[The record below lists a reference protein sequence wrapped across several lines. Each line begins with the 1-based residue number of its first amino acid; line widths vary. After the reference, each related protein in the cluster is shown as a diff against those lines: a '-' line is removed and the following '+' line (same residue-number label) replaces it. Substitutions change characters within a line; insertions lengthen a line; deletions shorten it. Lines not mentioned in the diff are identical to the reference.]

1 MESNINKSEEINI
14 SEILKPYLKRWKWF
28 IFSSI
33 LFLVLAYFFLKTQ
46 KPVYETIS
54 TVLIKDS
61 KKSSGGQDFEMLKDL
76 SGLGKMNSDGVD
88 NELEVFKSKKLMTTV
103 IKDLRLET
111 DVFIPG
117 FFRDTEVFGKS
128 SPIIVNVVNEKE
140 TLKPASP
147 VHISIDG
154 DKLILSSDDFGSMT
168 SSYNKLI
175 SLPNANIIILKNK
188 GYIPDSKKI
197 INELLINVSSLESK
211 TNYYQ
216 ELLNA
221 SLVNKDVTIIKLSM
235 NYPNVDKAKKIINH
249 LVEVYNAD
257 AVKDKNQE
265 SEKTAK
271 FIEERIANVGNDL
284 ANVENRKEQ
293 FKRSNQ
299 ITDIPTEA
307 EINLKTSAEARAKQ
321 LELASQLEL
330 TNSLIGFV
338 SKQGNYQVIPNNI
351 GLDNPG
357 AVANI
362 TSYNQLVLERNR
374 LLENATPQNP
384 LVVDVTKQ
392 INNLRPSIIQN
403 LQKNREGL
411 QLAVGSYLNEQNIVS
426 GKISKFPAQE
436 KLFRSIEREQQIK
449 ETLYLLLLQ
458 KREETQIAL
467 AVTAPKARIIDKA
480 FKGKQVAPKSM
491 IILIAGLMI
500 GLLLPLALIYLF
512 ELFDNKIKSKHDIEK
527 LSHGKPVIG
536 EIPQLEKGADE
547 LIKVNDL
554 SPMAEAFRILI
565 TNMNFMLPKKK
576 GKVVFVTSTV
586 KGEGKTFVSVNLA
599 LTLASPSKK
608 TIIIGSDIRNPQ
620 LQRYNTARKGLIGL
634 TEYLNDENVKLEEI
648 VHPSSFNK
656 NLDVIYS
663 GSIPPNPTDLLSNG
677 KYEVLIETLKEKY
690 DYIILDTAPLMLVTD
705 SFLISEVADITLY
718 VTRSKYTE
726 KSLIDFAN
734 KVMDAGKIKNA
745 AFILNDVDKDYF
757 GYGNKYGYGY
767 NETEQKK
774 WWQFWKSA
782 DTIQSYEVEMP
793 DYATVLHLK
802 EPCPIGSEI
811 IVIYDYIKE

>member
-1 MESNINKSEEINI
+1 MNNNIQEEEIHINELI
-14 SEILKPYLKRWKWF
+14 KPYLKRWKWF
-28 IFSSI
+28 VLGGIFA
-33 LFLVLAYFFLKTQ
+33 LFIAYLFLKTQ
-46 KPVYETIS
+46 NPVYEVVS

-61 KKSSGGQDFEMLKDL
+61 KKSMGGQDFEMLRDL
-76 SGLGKMNSDGVD
+76 SGLGKMSSDGVD
-88 NELEVFKSKKLMTTV
+88 NEIEVLKSKKLMTTV
-103 IKDLRLET
+103 IKDLGLET
-111 DVFIPG
+111 DIYVPG
-117 FFRDTEVFGKS
+117 FFKDTEVYGKT
-128 SPIIVNVVNEKE
+128 SPITVKIITEKE
-140 TLKPASP
+140 TLKPVKP
-147 VHISIDG
+147 VHLTING
-154 DKLILSSDDFGSMT
+154 DKLILNSEDIGSINSSF
-168 SSYNKLI
+168 NKLI
-175 SLPNANIIILKNK
+175 SLKNANIIILKNK
-188 GYIPDSKKI
+188 KYVADAKKAV
-197 INELLINVSSLESK
+197 NELILNVSSLESK
-211 TNYYQ
+211 TNNYQ
-216 ELLNA
+216 EKLTAALA
-221 SLVNKDVTIIKLSM
+221 NKDVTVIKLSM
-235 NYPNVDKAKKIINH
+235 NYPNVDKAKDIINK

-257 AVKDKNQE
+257 AVNDKNAE
-265 SEKTAK
+265 SRKTAE
-271 FIEERIANVGNDL
+271 FIEERIANVGRDL
-284 ANVENRKEQ
+284 GNVELQKEQ
-293 FKRSNQ
+293 FKKANQ
-299 ITDIPTEA
+299 ITDLAVEG
-307 EINLKTSAEARAKQ
+307 EIGLKTSAEARAKQ
-321 LELASQLEL
+321 LEVASQLEL
-330 TNSLIGFV
+330 TNSLISFV
-338 SKQGNYQVIPNNI
+338 SRQGNYQVIPNNI
-351 GLDNPG
+351 GLNNPG
-357 AVANI
+357 AVTNI
-362 TSYNQLVLERNR
+362 TAYNQLILERNR

-384 LVVDVTKQ
+384 LVIEVTSQ
-392 INNLRPSIIQN
+392 INNLRPTILQN
-403 LQKNREGL
+403 LQKSREGL
-411 QLAVGSYLNEQNIVS
+411 QLAVNSYVQEQNLVS
-426 GKISKFPAQE
+426 GKIAKIPTQE
-436 KLFRSIEREQQIK
+436 KMFRSIEREQQIK
-449 ETLYLLLLQ
+449 EALYLLLLQ
-458 KREETQIAL
+458 KREETQISL
-467 AVTAPKARIIDKA
+467 AVTAPKARIVDKA
-480 FKGKQVAPKSM
+480 FKNKQVAPKSA
-491 IILIAGLMI
+491 IILLAGLLI
-500 GLLLPLALIYLF
+500 GLLLPFAFIYLL
-512 ELFDNKIKSKHDIEK
+512 ELFDNKIKSKHDVEK

-774 WWQFWKSA
+774 WWQFYKS
-782 DTIQSYEVEMP
+782 
-793 DYATVLHLK
+793 
-802 EPCPIGSEI
+802 
-811 IVIYDYIKE
+811 

>member
-1 MESNINKSEEINI
+1 MDNNIQEEEIHI
-14 SEILKPYLKRWKWF
+14 KELIKPYLKRWKWF
-28 IFSSI
+28 VLGGIFA
-33 LFLVLAYFFLKTQ
+33 LFIAYLFLKTQ
-46 KPVYETIS
+46 NPVYEVVS

-61 KKSSGGQDFEMLKDL
+61 KKSMGGQDFEMLRDL
-76 SGLGKMNSDGVD
+76 SGLGKMSSDGVD
-88 NELEVFKSKKLMTTV
+88 NEIEVLKSKKLMTTV
-103 IKDLRLET
+103 IKDLGLET
-111 DVFIPG
+111 DIYVPG
-117 FFRDTEVFGKS
+117 FFKDTEVYGKT
-128 SPIIVNVVNEKE
+128 SPIIVKIISEKE
-140 TLKPASP
+140 TLKPVKP
-147 VHISIDG
+147 VHLTING
-154 DKLILSSDDFGSMT
+154 DKLILNSEDIGSINSSF
-168 SSYNKLI
+168 NKLI
-175 SLPNANIIILKNK
+175 SLKNANIIILKNK
-188 GYIPDSKKI
+188 KYVADAKNPT
-197 INELLINVSSLESK
+197 NELILNVSSLESK
-211 TNYYQ
+211 TNNYQ
-216 ELLNA
+216 EKLTAALA
-221 SLVNKDVTIIKLSM
+221 SKDVTVIKLSM
-235 NYPNVDKAKKIINH
+235 NYPNVDKAKDIINK

-257 AVKDKNQE
+257 AVNDKNAE
-265 SEKTAK
+265 SRKTAE
-271 FIEERIANVGNDL
+271 FIEERIANVGRDL
-284 ANVENRKEQ
+284 GNVEVQKEQ
-293 FKRSNQ
+293 FKKANQ
-299 ITDIPTEA
+299 ITDLAVEG
-307 EINLKTSAEARAKQ
+307 EIGLKTSAEARAKQ
-321 LELASQLEL
+321 LEVASQLEL
-330 TNSLIGFV
+330 TNSLISFV
-338 SKQGNYQVIPNNI
+338 SRQGNYQVIPNNI
-351 GLDNPG
+351 GLNNPG
-357 AVANI
+357 AVTNI
-362 TSYNQLVLERNR
+362 TAYNQLILERNR

-384 LVVDVTKQ
+384 LVIEVTSQ
-392 INNLRPSIIQN
+392 INNLRPTILQN
-403 LQKNREGL
+403 HQKSREGL
-411 QLAVGSYLNEQNIVS
+411 QLALNSYVQEQNLVS
-426 GKISKFPAQE
+426 GKIAKIPTQE
-436 KLFRSIEREQQIK
+436 KMFRSIEREQQIK
-449 ETLYLLLLQ
+449 EALYLLLLQ
-458 KREETQIAL
+458 KREETQISL
-467 AVTAPKARIIDKA
+467 AVTAPKARIVDKA
-480 FKGKQVAPKSM
+480 FKNKQVAPKSAI
-491 IILIAGLMI
+491 IILAGLLI
-500 GLLLPLALIYLF
+500 GLLLPFAFIYLL

-734 KVMDAGKIKNA
+734 KAIDAGKIKNV
-745 AFILNDVDKDYF
+745 AFVLNDVDKDYF

-767 NETEQKK
+767 
-774 WWQFWKSA
+774 SA
-782 DTIQSYEVEMP
+782 
-793 DYATVLHLK
+793 K
-802 EPCPIGSEI
+802 EKTFLEKLR
-811 IVIYDYIKE
+811 DKF

>member
-1 MESNINKSEEINI
+1 MNNNIQEEEIHINELI
-14 SEILKPYLKRWKWF
+14 KPYLKRWKWF
-28 IFSSI
+28 VLGGIFA
-33 LFLVLAYFFLKTQ
+33 LFIAYLFLKTQ
-46 KPVYETIS
+46 NPVYEVVS

-61 KKSSGGQDFEMLKDL
+61 KKSMGGQDFEMLRDL
-76 SGLGKMNSDGVD
+76 SGLGKMSSDGVD
-88 NELEVFKSKKLMTTV
+88 NEIEVLKSKKLMTTV
-103 IKDLRLET
+103 IKDLGLET
-111 DVFIPG
+111 DIYVPG
-117 FFRDTEVFGKS
+117 FFKDTEVYGKT
-128 SPIIVNVVNEKE
+128 SPITVKIITEKE
-140 TLKPASP
+140 TLKPVKP
-147 VHISIDG
+147 VHLTING
-154 DKLILSSDDFGSMT
+154 DKLILNSEDIGSINSSF
-168 SSYNKLI
+168 NKLI
-175 SLPNANIIILKNK
+175 SLKNANIIILKNK
-188 GYIPDSKKI
+188 KYVADAKKAV
-197 INELLINVSSLESK
+197 NELILNVSSLESK
-211 TNYYQ
+211 TNNYQ
-216 ELLNA
+216 EKLTAALA
-221 SLVNKDVTIIKLSM
+221 NKDVTVIKLSM
-235 NYPNVDKAKKIINH
+235 NYPNVDKAKDIINK

-257 AVKDKNQE
+257 AVNDKNAE
-265 SEKTAK
+265 SRKTAE
-271 FIEERIANVGNDL
+271 FIEERIANVGRDL
-284 ANVENRKEQ
+284 GNVELQKEQ
-293 FKRSNQ
+293 FKKANQ
-299 ITDIPTEA
+299 ITDLAVEG
-307 EINLKTSAEARAKQ
+307 EIGLKTSAEARAKQ
-321 LELASQLEL
+321 LEVASQLEL
-330 TNSLIGFV
+330 TNSLISFV
-338 SKQGNYQVIPNNI
+338 SRQGNYQVIPNNI
-351 GLDNPG
+351 GLNNPG
-357 AVANI
+357 AVTNI
-362 TSYNQLVLERNR
+362 TAYNQLILERNR

-384 LVVDVTKQ
+384 LVIEVTSQ
-392 INNLRPSIIQN
+392 INNLRPTILQN
-403 LQKNREGL
+403 LQKSREGL
-411 QLAVGSYLNEQNIVS
+411 QLAVNSYVQEQNLVS
-426 GKISKFPAQE
+426 GKIAKIPTQE
-436 KLFRSIEREQQIK
+436 KMFRSIEREQQIK
-449 ETLYLLLLQ
+449 EALYLLLLQ
-458 KREETQIAL
+458 KREETQISL
-467 AVTAPKARIIDKA
+467 AVTAPKARIVDKA
-480 FKGKQVAPKSM
+480 FKNKQVAPKSA
-491 IILIAGLMI
+491 IILLAGLLI
-500 GLLLPLALIYLF
+500 GLLLPFAFIYLL

-527 LSHGKPVIG
+527 LSNGKPVIG

-767 NETEQKK
+767 GVDNRNIFQKIK
-774 WWQFWKSA
+774 DRF
-782 DTIQSYEVEMP
+782 
-793 DYATVLHLK
+793 LK
-802 EPCPIGSEI
+802 
-811 IVIYDYIKE
+811 

>member
-1 MESNINKSEEINI
+1 MNNNNFQEEEIHINELI
-14 SEILKPYLKRWKWF
+14 RPYLKRWKWF
-28 IFSSI
+28 VLGGIFA
-33 LFLVLAYFFLKTQ
+33 LFIAYLFLKTQ
-46 KPVYETIS
+46 NPVYEVVS

-61 KKSSGGQDFEMLKDL
+61 KKSIGGQDFEMLRDL
-76 SGLGKMNSDGVD
+76 SGLGKMSSDGVD
-88 NELEVFKSKKLMTTV
+88 NEIEVLKSKKLMTTV
-103 IKDLRLET
+103 IKDLGLET
-111 DVFIPG
+111 DIYVPG
-117 FFRDTEVFGKS
+117 FFKDTEVYGKT
-128 SPIIVNVVNEKE
+128 SPITVKIITEKE
-140 TLKPASP
+140 TLKPVKP
-147 VHISIDG
+147 VHLTING
-154 DKLILSSDDFGSMT
+154 DKLILNSEDIGSINSSF
-168 SSYNKLI
+168 NKLI
-175 SLPNANIIILKNK
+175 SLKNANIIILKNK
-188 GYIPDSKKI
+188 KYVADAKKAV
-197 INELLINVSSLESK
+197 NELILNVSSLESK
-211 TNYYQ
+211 TNNYQ
-216 ELLNA
+216 EKLTAALA
-221 SLVNKDVTIIKLSM
+221 NKDVTVIKLSM
-235 NYPNVDKAKKIINH
+235 NYPNVDKAKDIINK

-257 AVKDKNQE
+257 AVNDKNAE
-265 SEKTAK
+265 SRKTAE
-271 FIEERIANVGNDL
+271 FIEERIANVGRDL
-284 ANVENRKEQ
+284 GNVELQKEQ
-293 FKRSNQ
+293 FKKANQ
-299 ITDIPTEA
+299 ITDLAVEG
-307 EINLKTSAEARAKQ
+307 EIGLKTSAEARAKQ
-321 LELASQLEL
+321 LEVASQLEL
-330 TNSLIGFV
+330 TNSLISFV
-338 SKQGNYQVIPNNI
+338 SRQGNYQVIPNNI
-351 GLDNPG
+351 GLNNPG
-357 AVANI
+357 AVTNI
-362 TSYNQLVLERNR
+362 TAYNQLILERNR

-384 LVVDVTKQ
+384 LVIEVTSQ
-392 INNLRPSIIQN
+392 INNLRPTILQN
-403 LQKNREGL
+403 LQKSKDGL
-411 QLAVGSYLNEQNIVS
+411 QLAVNSYVQEQNLVS
-426 GKISKFPAQE
+426 GKIAKIPTQE
-436 KLFRSIEREQQIK
+436 KMFRSIEREQQIK
-449 ETLYLLLLQ
+449 EALYLLLLQ
-458 KREETQIAL
+458 KREETQISL
-467 AVTAPKARIIDKA
+467 AVTAPKARIVDKA
-480 FKGKQVAPKSM
+480 FKNKQVAPKSA
-491 IILIAGLMI
+491 IILLAGLLI
-500 GLLLPLALIYLF
+500 GLLLPFAFIYLL

-527 LSHGKPVIG
+527 LSNGKPVIG

-767 NETEQKK
+767 
-774 WWQFWKSA
+774 SA
-782 DTIQSYEVEMP
+782 
-793 DYATVLHLK
+793 K
-802 EPCPIGSEI
+802 EKTFLEKLR
-811 IVIYDYIKE
+811 DKF

>member
-1 MESNINKSEEINI
+1 MNNNIQEEEIHINELI
-14 SEILKPYLKRWKWF
+14 KPYLKRWKWF
-28 IFSSI
+28 VLGGIFA
-33 LFLVLAYFFLKTQ
+33 LFIAYLFLKTQ
-46 KPVYETIS
+46 NPVYEVVS

-61 KKSSGGQDFEMLKDL
+61 KKSMGGQDFEMLRDL
-76 SGLGKMNSDGVD
+76 SGLGKMSSDGVD
-88 NELEVFKSKKLMTTV
+88 NEIEVLKSKKLMTTV
-103 IKDLRLET
+103 IKDLGLET
-111 DVFIPG
+111 DIYVPG
-117 FFRDTEVFGKS
+117 FFKDTEVYGKT
-128 SPIIVNVVNEKE
+128 SPITVKIITEKE
-140 TLKPASP
+140 TLKPVKP
-147 VHISIDG
+147 VHLTING
-154 DKLILSSDDFGSMT
+154 DKLILNSEDIGSINSSF
-168 SSYNKLI
+168 NKLI
-175 SLPNANIIILKNK
+175 SLKNANIIILKNK
-188 GYIPDSKKI
+188 KYVADAKKAV
-197 INELLINVSSLESK
+197 NELILNVSSLESK
-211 TNYYQ
+211 TNNYQ
-216 ELLNA
+216 EKLTAALA
-221 SLVNKDVTIIKLSM
+221 NKDVTVIKLSM
-235 NYPNVDKAKKIINH
+235 NYPNVDKAKDIINK

-257 AVKDKNQE
+257 AVNDKNAE
-265 SEKTAK
+265 SRKTAE
-271 FIEERIANVGNDL
+271 FIEERIANVGRDL
-284 ANVENRKEQ
+284 GNVELQKEQ
-293 FKRSNQ
+293 FKKANQ
-299 ITDIPTEA
+299 ITDLAVEG
-307 EINLKTSAEARAKQ
+307 EIGLKTSAEARAKQ
-321 LELASQLEL
+321 LEVASQLEL
-330 TNSLIGFV
+330 TNSLISFV
-338 SKQGNYQVIPNNI
+338 SRQGNYQVIPNNI
-351 GLDNPG
+351 GLNNPG
-357 AVANI
+357 AVTNI
-362 TSYNQLVLERNR
+362 TAYNQLILERNR

-384 LVVDVTKQ
+384 LVIEVTSQ
-392 INNLRPSIIQN
+392 INNLRPTILQN
-403 LQKNREGL
+403 LQKSREGL
-411 QLAVGSYLNEQNIVS
+411 QLAVNSYVQEQNLVS
-426 GKISKFPAQE
+426 GKIAKIPTQE
-436 KLFRSIEREQQIK
+436 KMFRSIEREQQIK
-449 ETLYLLLLQ
+449 EALYLLLLQ
-458 KREETQIAL
+458 KREETQISL
-467 AVTAPKARIIDKA
+467 AVTAPKARIVDKA
-480 FKGKQVAPKSM
+480 FKNKQVAPKSAI
-491 IILIAGLMI
+491 IILAGLLI
-500 GLLLPLALIYLF
+500 GLLLPFAFIYLL

-767 NETEQKK
+767 
-774 WWQFWKSA
+774 SA
-782 DTIQSYEVEMP
+782 
-793 DYATVLHLK
+793 K
-802 EPCPIGSEI
+802 EKTFLEKLR
-811 IVIYDYIKE
+811 DKF

>member
-1 MESNINKSEEINI
+1 MNNNIQEEEIHINELI
-14 SEILKPYLKRWKWF
+14 KPYLKRWKWF
-28 IFSSI
+28 VLGGIFA
-33 LFLVLAYFFLKTQ
+33 LFIAYLFLKTQ
-46 KPVYETIS
+46 NPVYEVVS

-61 KKSSGGQDFEMLKDL
+61 KKSMGGQDFEMLRDL
-76 SGLGKMNSDGVD
+76 SGLGKMSSDGVD
-88 NELEVFKSKKLMTTV
+88 NEIEILKSKKLMTTV
-103 IKDLRLET
+103 IKDLGLET
-111 DVFIPG
+111 DIYVPG
-117 FFRDTEVFGKS
+117 FFKDTEVYGKT
-128 SPIIVNVVNEKE
+128 SPIIVKIITEKE
-140 TLKPASP
+140 TLKPVKP
-147 VHISIDG
+147 VHLTING
-154 DKLILSSDDFGSMT
+154 DKLILNSDDIGSIN
-168 SSYNKLI
+168 SNFNKLI
-175 SLPNANIIILKNK
+175 SLKNANIIILKNK
-188 GYIPDSKKI
+188 KYVPNTKNPT
-197 INELLINVSSLESK
+197 NELILNVSSLESK
-211 TNYYQ
+211 TNNYQ
-216 ELLNA
+216 EKLTAALA
-221 SLVNKDVTIIKLSM
+221 NKDVTVIKLSM
-235 NYPNVDKAKKIINH
+235 NYPNVDKAKDIINK

-257 AVKDKNQE
+257 AVNDKNAE
-265 SEKTAK
+265 SRKTAE
-271 FIEERIANVGNDL
+271 FIEERIANVGRDL
-284 ANVENRKEQ
+284 GNVELQKEQ
-293 FKRSNQ
+293 FKKANQ
-299 ITDIPTEA
+299 ITDLAVEG
-307 EINLKTSAEARAKQ
+307 EIGLKTSAEARAKQ
-321 LELASQLEL
+321 LEVASQLEL
-330 TNSLIGFV
+330 TNSLISFV
-338 SKQGNYQVIPNNI
+338 SRQGNYQVIPNNI
-351 GLDNPG
+351 GLNNPG
-357 AVANI
+357 AVTNI
-362 TSYNQLVLERNR
+362 TAYNQLILERNR

-384 LVVDVTKQ
+384 LVIEVTSQ
-392 INNLRPSIIQN
+392 INNLRPTILQN
-403 LQKNREGL
+403 LQKSKDGL
-411 QLAVGSYLNEQNIVS
+411 QLAVNSYVQEQNLVS
-426 GKISKFPAQE
+426 GKIAKIPTQE
-436 KLFRSIEREQQIK
+436 KMFRSIEREQQIK
-449 ETLYLLLLQ
+449 EALYLLLLQ
-458 KREETQIAL
+458 KREETQISL
-467 AVTAPKARIIDKA
+467 AVTAPKARIVDKA
-480 FKGKQVAPKSM
+480 FKNKQVAPKSA
-491 IILIAGLMI
+491 IILLAGLLI
-500 GLLLPLALIYLF
+500 GLLLPFAFIYLL

-767 NETEQKK
+767 
-774 WWQFWKSA
+774 SA
-782 DTIQSYEVEMP
+782 
-793 DYATVLHLK
+793 K
-802 EPCPIGSEI
+802 EKTFLEKLR
-811 IVIYDYIKE
+811 DKF

>member
-1 MESNINKSEEINI
+1 MNNNIQEEEIHINELI
-14 SEILKPYLKRWKWF
+14 KPYLKRWKWF
-28 IFSSI
+28 VLGGIFA
-33 LFLVLAYFFLKTQ
+33 LFIAYLFLKTQ
-46 KPVYETIS
+46 NPVYEVVS

-61 KKSSGGQDFEMLKDL
+61 KKSMGGQDFEMLRDL
-76 SGLGKMNSDGVD
+76 SGLGKMSSDGVD
-88 NELEVFKSKKLMTTV
+88 NEIEVLKSKKLMTTV
-103 IKDLRLET
+103 IKDLGLET
-111 DVFIPG
+111 DIYVPG
-117 FFRDTEVFGKS
+117 FFKDTEVYGKT
-128 SPIIVNVVNEKE
+128 SPITVKIISEKE
-140 TLKPASP
+140 TTKPVKP
-147 VHISIDG
+147 VHLTING
-154 DKLILSSDDFGSMT
+154 DKLILNSEDIGSINSSF
-168 SSYNKLI
+168 NILI
-175 SLPNANIIILKNK
+175 SLKNANIIILKNK
-188 GYIPDSKKI
+188 KYVADAKNPT
-197 INELLINVSSLESK
+197 NELILNVSSLESK
-211 TNYYQ
+211 TNNYQ
-216 ELLNA
+216 EKLTAALA
-221 SLVNKDVTIIKLSM
+221 NKDVTVIKLSM
-235 NYPNVDKAKKIINH
+235 NYPNVDKAKDIINK

-257 AVKDKNQE
+257 AVNDKNAE
-265 SEKTAK
+265 SRKTAE
-271 FIEERIANVGNDL
+271 FIEERIANVGRDL
-284 ANVENRKEQ
+284 GNVELQKEQ
-293 FKRSNQ
+293 FKKANQ
-299 ITDIPTEA
+299 ITDLAVEG
-307 EINLKTSAEARAKQ
+307 EIGLKTSAEARAKQ
-321 LELASQLEL
+321 LEVASQLEL
-330 TNSLIGFV
+330 TNSLISFV
-338 SKQGNYQVIPNNI
+338 SRQGNYQVIPNNI
-351 GLDNPG
+351 GLNNPG
-357 AVANI
+357 AVTNI
-362 TSYNQLVLERNR
+362 TAYNQLILERNR

-384 LVVDVTKQ
+384 LVIEVTSQ
-392 INNLRPSIIQN
+392 INNLRPTILQN
-403 LQKNREGL
+403 LQKSREGL
-411 QLAVGSYLNEQNIVS
+411 QLAVNSYVQEQNLVS
-426 GKISKFPAQE
+426 GKIAKIPTQE
-436 KLFRSIEREQQIK
+436 KMFRSIEREQQIK
-449 ETLYLLLLQ
+449 EALYLLLLQ
-458 KREETQIAL
+458 KREETQISL
-467 AVTAPKARIIDKA
+467 AVTAPKARIVDKA
-480 FKGKQVAPKSM
+480 FKNKQVAPKSAI
-491 IILIAGLMI
+491 IILAGLLI
-500 GLLLPLALIYLF
+500 GLLLPFAFIYLL

-734 KVMDAGKIKNA
+734 KVMDAGKIKNV
-745 AFILNDVDKDYF
+745 AFVLNDVDKDYF

-767 NETEQKK
+767 
-774 WWQFWKSA
+774 SA
-782 DTIQSYEVEMP
+782 
-793 DYATVLHLK
+793 K
-802 EPCPIGSEI
+802 EKTFLEKLR
-811 IVIYDYIKE
+811 DKF

>member
-1 MESNINKSEEINI
+1 MNNNIQEEEIHINELI
-14 SEILKPYLKRWKWF
+14 KPYLKRWKWF
-28 IFSSI
+28 VLGGIFA
-33 LFLVLAYFFLKTQ
+33 LFIAYLFLKTQ
-46 KPVYETIS
+46 NPVYEVVS

-61 KKSSGGQDFEMLKDL
+61 KKSMGGQDFEMLRDL
-76 SGLGKMNSDGVD
+76 SGLGKMSSDGVD
-88 NELEVFKSKKLMTTV
+88 NEIEVLKSKKLMTTV
-103 IKDLRLET
+103 IKDLGLET
-111 DVFIPG
+111 DIYVPG
-117 FFRDTEVFGKS
+117 FFKDTEVYGKT
-128 SPIIVNVVNEKE
+128 SPITVKIITEKE
-140 TLKPASP
+140 TLKPVKP
-147 VHISIDG
+147 VHLTING
-154 DKLILSSDDFGSMT
+154 DKLILNSEDIGSINSSF
-168 SSYNKLI
+168 NKLI
-175 SLPNANIIILKNK
+175 SLKNANIIILKNK
-188 GYIPDSKKI
+188 KYVADAKKAV
-197 INELLINVSSLESK
+197 NELILNVSSLESK
-211 TNYYQ
+211 TNNYQ
-216 ELLNA
+216 EKLTAALA
-221 SLVNKDVTIIKLSM
+221 NKDVTVIKLSM
-235 NYPNVDKAKKIINH
+235 NYPNVDKAKDIINK

-257 AVKDKNQE
+257 AVNDKNAE
-265 SEKTAK
+265 SRKTAE
-271 FIEERIANVGNDL
+271 FIEERIANVGRDL
-284 ANVENRKEQ
+284 GNVELQKEQ
-293 FKRSNQ
+293 FKKANQ
-299 ITDIPTEA
+299 ITDLAVEG
-307 EINLKTSAEARAKQ
+307 EIGLKTSAEARAKQ
-321 LELASQLEL
+321 LEIASQLEL
-330 TNSLIGFV
+330 TNSLISFV
-338 SKQGNYQVIPNNI
+338 SRQGNYQVIPNNI
-351 GLDNPG
+351 GLNNPG
-357 AVANI
+357 AVTNI
-362 TSYNQLVLERNR
+362 TAYNQLILERNR

-384 LVVDVTKQ
+384 LVIEVTSQ
-392 INNLRPSIIQN
+392 INNLRPTILQN
-403 LQKNREGL
+403 LQKSREGL
-411 QLAVGSYLNEQNIVS
+411 QLALNSYVQEQNLVS
-426 GKISKFPAQE
+426 GKIAKIPTQE
-436 KLFRSIEREQQIK
+436 KMFRSIEREQQIK
-449 ETLYLLLLQ
+449 EALYLLLLQ
-458 KREETQIAL
+458 KREETQISL
-467 AVTAPKARIIDKA
+467 AVTAPKARIVDKA
-480 FKGKQVAPKSM
+480 FKNKQVAPKSAI
-491 IILIAGLMI
+491 IILAGLLI
-500 GLLLPLALIYLF
+500 GLLLPFAFIYLL

-734 KVMDAGKIKNA
+734 KVMDAGKIKNV
-745 AFILNDVDKDYF
+745 AFVLNDVDKDYF

-767 NETEQKK
+767 
-774 WWQFWKSA
+774 SA
-782 DTIQSYEVEMP
+782 
-793 DYATVLHLK
+793 K
-802 EPCPIGSEI
+802 EKTFLEKLR
-811 IVIYDYIKE
+811 DKF